1 MTVKYQPNFWNLARK
16 QVSYLAHANNKSHDH
31 IDVLNPDVKTLRDSY
46 QDFLFKIKQFD
57 AGNGYQNF
65 NEFISDEAID
75 YADDG
80 NGVTYVVWNILKDK
94 NGHEID
100 RDIVSFYT
108 LAVTSIPYID
118 RIRLDEEEAKA
129 TGEIYDKQNCAVSA
143 IEIKMFAVNQKYQ
156 NIFFEYGDEDL
167 PVSVWV
173 LRSIIDY
180 IENLSKTIVG
190 VKAAFLHAVP
200 DAVDFYLRNGFEFML
215 PNMEPFHSIDSEF
228 TPMFLALYELH
239 INFDE

>member
-1 MTVKYQPNFWNLARK
+1 M
-16 QVSYLAHANNKSHDH
+16 AHANNKSHDH
-31 IDVLNPDVKTLRDSY
+31 IDVFNPDVKTLRDSY

-94 NGHEID
+94 
-100 RDIVSFYT
+100 
-108 LAVTSIPYID
+108 
-118 RIRLDEEEAKA
+118 K
-129 TGEIYDKQNCAVSA
+129 
-143 IEIKMFAVNQKYQ
+143 FAVNQKYQ

>member
-1 MTVKYQPNFWNLARK
+1 M
-16 QVSYLAHANNKSHDH
+16 AHANNKSHDH
-31 IDVLNPDVKTLRDSY
+31 IDVFNPDVKTLRDSY

-129 TGEIYDKQNCAVSA
+129 QADVMEHVISKDSRKKIRKFIKKQK
-143 IEIKMFAVNQKYQ
+143 EKK
-156 NIFFEYGDEDL
+156 
-167 PVSVWV
+167 
-173 LRSIIDY
+173 
-180 IENLSKTIVG
+180 K
-190 VKAAFLHAVP
+190 
-200 DAVDFYLRNGFEFML
+200 
-215 PNMEPFHSIDSEF
+215 
-228 TPMFLALYELH
+228 
-239 INFDE
+239 